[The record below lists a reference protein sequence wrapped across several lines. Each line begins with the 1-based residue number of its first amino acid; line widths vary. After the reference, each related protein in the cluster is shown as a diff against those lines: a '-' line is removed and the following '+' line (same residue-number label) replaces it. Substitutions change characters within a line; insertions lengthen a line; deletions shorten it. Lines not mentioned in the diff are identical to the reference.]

1 MRARVRLAMSTAIVV
16 VACASLPTSA
26 RQTPSSVSVAGA
38 QLKQVAYL
46 KGSNTKAG
54 DHFGCGGVLDGHA
67 GYGAAMSGDG
77 NTLAIGAPHES
88 GGAKGINGKQSG
100 EVYGS
105 GAVYVFVRSGAT
117 WAQQAYVKPANPQM
131 SAEFGHAVVLSAD
144 GNTMAVSA
152 YWEASKATGIN
163 GDANDESIP
172 QAGAVYVFTRTGT
185 TWTQQAY
192 VKASNTGE
200 AGTEDKFGD
209 GDQFGVSLTLS
220 DDGRTLAV
228 GAISEDSN
236 AAGINGNQAD
246 NSAASAGAVYVF
258 LRTGNTWAQQAYI
271 KASNPDPADMFGY
284 SVSLNADGNTLAVGS
299 YDEGGSARGINGP
312 PDNMRRGAGAVYV
325 FARTGTTWAQQAYIH
340 ASNAEAGDSLGVM
353 VALSDD
359 GNTLLTA
366 SLDEDCLATGVNP
379 QGCDNDRAA
388 DRSSGAGYIFVR
400 TGGTW
405 SEQAFLKAS
414 NSGANDWFGSRAALS
429 GDGNTAALGASLEDS
444 SGKGVDGKQDDD
456 KAPESGAVYF
466 FRRTGT
472 TWSQQHYVKA
482 ANADAYDEFGGS
494 LALSRDGRTMV
505 VTAHSEDG
513 SSHGVGGNQADNGT
527 AEAGAA
533 YVFTS
538 N

>member
-1 MRARVRLAMSTAIVV
+1 LRLAMGAALVMVTGVALWTAGPQAPAPST
-16 VACASLPTSA
+16 T
-26 RQTPSSVSVAGA
+26 VAGA
-38 QLKQVAYL
+38 ELKQAAYL
-46 KGSNTKAG
+46 KGSNTESG

-67 GYGAAMSGDG
+67 GYGAAISGDG
-77 NTLAIGAPHES
+77 NTLAIGAPHENS
-88 GGAKGINGKQSG
+88 GAKGINGDQKDNS
-100 EVYGS
+100 VYGS

-117 WAQQAYVKPANPQM
+117 WAQQAYVKPTNPQM
-131 SAEFGHAVVLSAD
+131 SADFGHAVVLSAD

-152 YWEASKATGIN
+152 YWEASKATGVN
-163 GDANDESIP
+163 GDAADESIP
-172 QAGAVYVFTRTGT
+172 QAGAVYVFTRNGT
-185 TWTQQAY
+185 RWTQQAY
-192 VKASNTGE
+192 IKASNTGE

-246 NSAASAGAVYVF
+246 NSAVSAGAVYVF
-258 LRTGNTWAQQAYI
+258 SRAGTTWTQQAYI

-284 SVSLNADGNTLAVGS
+284 SVALNGDGNTLAVGS
-299 YDEGGSARGINGP
+299 YDESGSARGINGP

-325 FARTGTTWAQQAYIH
+325 FTRTGTTWAQQAYLH

-379 QGCDNDRAA
+379 QGQGCDNDRLA
-388 DRSSGAGYIFVR
+388 DRSSGAAYIFAR
-400 TGGTW
+400 TGSTW

-414 NSGANDWFGSRAALS
+414 NSGANDWFGSRSALS

-444 SGKGVDGKQDDD
+444 SGRGVDGKQNDDS
-456 KAPESGAVYF
+456 ASESGAVYL
-466 FRRTGT
+466 FRRSGT
-472 TWSQQHYVKA
+472 TWSQQHYVKS

-494 LALSRDGRTMV
+494 VALSRDGRTLV
-505 VTAHSEDG
+505 VTAHGEDG
-513 SSHGVGGNQADNGT
+513 PSQGVGGNQADNG
-527 AEAGAA
+527 AKEAGAA
-533 YVFTS
+533 YVFS